1 VHPADFQTLAVSFA
15 ARCRRLRGI
24 DQPAGL
30 VAIVTVDRGT
40 SRFLGVKFLNRYTS
54 EQLAEAIAAV
64 SRYGYQ
70 PPSWMFSSLG
80 RTRLR
85 R

>member
-40 SRFLGVKFLNRYTS
+40 SRFLGVKFLNR
-54 EQLAEAIAAV
+54 
-64 SRYGYQ
+64 
-70 PPSWMFSSLG
+70 P
-80 RTRLR
+80 
-85 R
+85 